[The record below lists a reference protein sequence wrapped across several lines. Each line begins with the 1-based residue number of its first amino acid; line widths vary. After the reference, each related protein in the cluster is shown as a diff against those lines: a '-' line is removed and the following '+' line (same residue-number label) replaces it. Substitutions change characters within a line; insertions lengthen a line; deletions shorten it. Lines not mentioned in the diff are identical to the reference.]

1 MATIYIALGS
11 NINPEYNMKA
21 AAIMLRNKY
30 PDIRFSSV
38 YRTKARDAED
48 QPDFLNAVAA
58 FESAESAA
66 TILDRLMAIERA
78 LKKNLP
84 FPKGPRTIDLDFL
97 LRGDELISVTGLEVP
112 HPRMNERRFVL
123 EPLMELLS
131 PAAKHPATG
140 KAWGA
145 LLGGISGQY
154 AQKTGMQL

>member
-1 MATIYIALGS
+1 MFSIFIALGS
-11 NINPEYNMKA
+11 NINPEDGMQA

-38 YRTKARDAED
+38 YKTKALDAED

-58 FESAESAA
+58 FKSAESAA
-66 TILDRLMAIERA
+66 TILNGLMEIERA
-78 LKKNLP
+78 LKKNPP
-84 FPKGPRTIDLDFL
+84 FPKGPRTIDLDLL
-97 LRGDELISVTGLEVP
+97 LRGDELISVAGLEVP
-112 HPRMNERRFVL
+112 HPRMHERRFVL

-140 KAWGA
+140 KTWEE
-145 LLGGISGQY
+145 LLVGVSGQY